1 MDAWSGDGDGER
13 KRNVKRGEK
22 RRIEKV
28 RLLEREKWMKE
39 ERRAL

>member
-13 KRNVKRGEK
+13 KRNVKWEK